1 MKILSVTEPD
11 QEFGQHKHDCRL
23 GEFMW
28 VLAPAFPNS
37 DFVADVAATA
47 SAENRKY
54 PHSNIGVLLIKT
66 RVRLSG
72 LGEKIHERA

>member
-47 SAENRKY
+47 SAENRM
-54 PHSNIGVLLIKT
+54 
-66 RVRLSG
+66 
-72 LGEKIHERA
+72 RATAGGTTMMASK